1 MFCIYVWNYV
11 ANSCNNNQTIA
22 DDRGRCGIDNETFYS
37 DDVFDDEFS
46 NKLFIL

>member
-1 MFCIYVWNYV
+1 MFGIMLLIV
-11 ANSCNNNQTIA
+11 ATNNQTIA